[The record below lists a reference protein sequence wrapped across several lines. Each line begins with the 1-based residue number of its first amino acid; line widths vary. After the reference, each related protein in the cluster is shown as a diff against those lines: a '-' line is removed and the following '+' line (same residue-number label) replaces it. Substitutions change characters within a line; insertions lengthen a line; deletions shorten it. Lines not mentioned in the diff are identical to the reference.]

1 MRKYDYGMGLPSI
14 VNGTTESEQQL
25 QQRARNVVAKRLGI
39 DPRSMV
45 ERMDKGSAN
54 HGSNDIARTAA
65 FNYEAGIDPTVTVKK
80 PGEFGYPGFWKSQKE
95 LDDYLADK
103 AKWSKRIHEFRQDPK
118 WVAEHNQ
125 RFPSFKTTVIPKTK
139 KQQLQENDIKNEQT
153 INQLVKLKKFA
164 NQDRDT
170 YPSNPA
176 QRRALADAEKIENAV
191 KKTKQR
197 INNHHKDF
205 SGRVVSKTESLKDLQ
220 NVTDFLYKESD
231 KKWTHQPKWEFDKKT
246 GDPIDVADPANKKA

>member
-14 VNGTTESEQQL
+14 VNGTTETEEQL
-25 QQRARNVVAKRLGI
+25 QQRARNAVAKRLGI
-39 DPRSMV
+39 DARSMV
-45 ERMDKGSAN
+45 ERKDQASTDQRFN
-54 HGSNDIARTAA
+54 NLNTAA
-65 FNYEAGIDPTVTVKK
+65 ALNYEARINPTKLVKK

-139 KQQLQENDIKNEQT
+139 KQQLQENDIKNEKM

-170 YPSNPA
+170 HPSNPA

-205 SGRVVSKTESLKDLQ
+205 SGRVVSKSESLKDLQ
-220 NVTDFLYKESD
+220 RVTDDLYKLSD
-231 KKWTHQPKWEFDKKT
+231 QKWTHKPQWEFDKKT
-246 GDPIDVADPANKKA
+246 GDPIDVAAPANKKV